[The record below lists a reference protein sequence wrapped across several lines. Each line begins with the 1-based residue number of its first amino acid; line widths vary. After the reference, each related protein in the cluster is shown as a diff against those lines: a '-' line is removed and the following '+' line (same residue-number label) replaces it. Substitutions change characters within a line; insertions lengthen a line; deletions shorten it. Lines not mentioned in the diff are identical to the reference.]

1 MVPGGAGGGGGVGL
15 ELGAQQ
21 VVQDVHDGGDVP
33 LGLPVGVLQRGV
45 EGAAEGAAIDA
56 LAVVVHRLDDGSLAV
71 GRVTPLPGALLGVAL
86 YCTVL
91 YCTVLYCTVLYCTV
105 LCCTVLYCTAHYKL
119 DTAHCTLHYGFNI
132 KQKETILVFFLSIF
146 YPH

>member
-1 MVPGGAGGGGGVGL
+1 MVPGGAGGGGGGVGL

-21 VVQDVHDGGDVP
+21 VVEDVHDGGDVP

-45 EGAAEGAAIDA
+45 EGAAEGAAVDA

-86 YCTVL
+86 YCTAHYKL
-91 YCTVLYCTVLYCTV
+91 YCTAHYK
-105 LCCTVLYCTAHYKL
+105 LYCTAHYKL

-132 KQKETILVFFLSIF
+132 
-146 YPH
+146 